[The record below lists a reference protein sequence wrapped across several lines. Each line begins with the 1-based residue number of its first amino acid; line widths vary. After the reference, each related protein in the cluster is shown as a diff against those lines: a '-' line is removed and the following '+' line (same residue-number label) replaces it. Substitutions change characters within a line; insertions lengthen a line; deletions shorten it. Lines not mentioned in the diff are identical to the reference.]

1 MKINTNKAIA
11 VFFLIALLGALAS
24 MAGDARQAE
33 DPGVLLRAAI
43 EKEEVDGDLQGAI
56 DLYKQIVAKYSDSR
70 GVAARALIRLGGCY
84 EKLGL
89 REATSAYQRVLAD
102 YPDRTEE
109 VGIAREKLSLL
120 MGSRVPM
127 QAGPAGITL
136 RQVWSDSNPRL
147 CWRFRC
153 SYACLLATARAWRR
167 SSPERTSR
175 SRSDP
180 TRRGRSSPPVAR

>member
-1 MKINTNKAIA
+1 MKINSRKSIL
-11 VFFLIALLGALAS
+11 VVLLLALFGALAS
-24 MAGDARQAE
+24 VAGDARQAQ

-43 EKEEVDGDLQGAI
+43 EKEEVDGNLQAAI
-56 DLYKQIVAKYSDSR
+56 DLYKQLVAKFGDNR
-70 GVAARALIRLGGCY
+70 AVAAKALVRLGGCY

-127 QAGPAGITL
+127 QAGPAGINL
-136 RQVWSDSNPRL
+136 RQVWSGADVDIEGV
-147 CWRFRC
+147 RF
-153 SYACLLATARAWRR
+153 A
-167 SSPERTSR
+167 
-175 SRSDP
+175 
-180 TRRGRSSPPVAR
+180 